1 MFAIP
6 TPLKLKF
13 HSHEKLEPNGEL
25 WEAQSWALRIV
36 MKFGGTSLSDGK
48 RIRNAAELVKR
59 YKGQIEE
66 IAVVASAM
74 GGVTD
79 DLIGAAERAKAGERA
94 YVEGFLERL
103 SKRHL
108 DALEEAVSDPGLRGE
123 LAGNIE
129 RELSDLGRALI
140 GVSYLSELTP
150 RSRDYILSFGERL
163 STRILCGA
171 LRDLGMRAEYFT
183 GFEAGIITDANFGE
197 AAPIYEL
204 ARERVKAVLEG
215 RLRSGSIPVVTGF
228 IGGTA
233 DGIVTTLGRG
243 GSDYTA
249 TILGA
254 LLDADEVWLMT
265 DVNGLMTA
273 DPKIVPSAKTIRRVS
288 YSEAAEMAFF
298 GAKSLHPRALEPVSE
313 KGIPLRIKNTF
324 DPDGEGTLITKEGGD
339 RSDKVV
345 KAVTLIKN
353 VSLITVSGAGMVGA
367 PGAAA
372 RIFKILGD
380 NRINVLMISQSSSE
394 YNISLVVPRA
404 SSKEAVAA
412 LRRDLQE
419 RGLVKEV
426 ISEDD
431 VCVVAAVGAGMR
443 GTPGVAARVFTAV
456 ARKGV
461 NVRMIAQGSSELNIS
476 FVVGESDGATAVR
489 AIHEEF
495 SLGS

>member
-1 MFAIP
+1 M
-6 TPLKLKF
+6 
-13 HSHEKLEPNGEL
+13 
-25 WEAQSWALRIV
+25 RVIV
-36 MKFGGTSLSDGK
+36 KFGGTSLSDGK
-48 RIRNAAELVKR
+48 RIRSAAELIKK
-59 YKGQIEE
+59 YKGRIEE

-79 DLIGAAERAKAGERA
+79 ELIRAAERAKAGDRA
-94 YVEGFLERL
+94 YVEGFLEGFSR
-103 SKRHL
+103 RHL
-108 DALEEAVSDPGLRGE
+108 DAIEEAISDQRLRAD
-123 LAGNIE
+123 LAE
-129 RELSDLGRALI
+129 RVRADVADLGRALI

-171 LRDLGMRAEYFT
+171 LQDLGMRAEYFT

-197 AAPIYEL
+197 AAPIFEL
-204 ARERVKAVLEG
+204 AGERVREALDG

-233 DGIVTTLGRG
+233 EGIVTTLGRG

-254 LLDADEVWLMT
+254 LLNADEVWLMT

-273 DPKIVPSAKTIRRVS
+273 DPKIVPSAKTIGRIS

-313 KGIPLRIKNTF
+313 KGIPLRIRNTF
-324 DPDGEGTLITKEGGD
+324 DPEGEGTLITKGGEE
-339 RSDKVV
+339 RGDKVV
-345 KAVTLIKN
+345 KAVTLIRN
-353 VSLITVSGAGMVGA
+353 VSLITVGGAGIVGA

-372 RIFKILGD
+372 KILKVLGD

-394 YNISLVVPRA
+394 YNISFVIPRA
-404 SSKEAVAA
+404 SSKGAVSA
-412 LRRDLQE
+412 LRRELKDE
-419 RGLVKEV
+419 GLVREV
-426 ISEDD
+426 TSEDD

-456 ARKGV
+456 AKKGI

-476 FVVGESDGATAVR
+476 FVVGESDGAAAVR

>member
-1 MFAIP
+1 
-6 TPLKLKF
+6 
-13 HSHEKLEPNGEL
+13 
-25 WEAQSWALRIV
+25 

-48 RIRNAAELVKR
+48 RIRNAAELVKK
-59 YKGQIEE
+59 YKGRIEE
-66 IAVVASAM
+66 MVVVASAM

-79 DLIGAAERAKAGERA
+79 ELIRAAGRAKAGDRP
-94 YVEGFLERL
+94 YVEEFLNGFSE
-103 SKRHL
+103 RHL
-108 DALEEAVSDPGLRGE
+108 DAIEEAISDPKLRAE
-123 LAGNIE
+123 LAE
-129 RELSDLGRALI
+129 RVRADIADLGRALI

-150 RSRDYILSFGERL
+150 RSKDYILSFGERL

-171 LRDLGMRAEYFT
+171 LQDIGMRAEYFT

-197 AAPIYEL
+197 AVPIFEL
-204 ARERVKAVLEG
+204 ASERVRAALDGKLKD
-215 RLRSGSIPVVTGF
+215 GSIPVVTGF

-233 DGIVTTLGRG
+233 EGIVTTLGRG

-254 LLDADEVWLMT
+254 LLNADEVWLMT

-273 DPKIVPSAKTIRRVS
+273 DPKIVPSAKTIRRIS

-313 KGIPLRIKNTF
+313 KGIPLRIRNTF
-324 DPDGEGTLITKEGGD
+324 DPEGEGTLITKEREGG
-339 RSDKVV
+339 DKVV
-345 KAVTLIKN
+345 KAVTLIRN
-353 VSLITVSGAGMVGA
+353 VSLLTVGGAGIVGT

-372 RIFKILGD
+372 KILKVLGD

-394 YNISLVVPRA
+394 YNISLVIPRA
-404 SSKEAVAA
+404 SSKEAVSA
-412 LRRDLQE
+412 LRRELKDE
-419 RGLVKEV
+419 GLVREV
-426 ISEDD
+426 TSEDD

-456 ARKGV
+456 AKKGI

-476 FVVGESDGATAVR
+476 FVVGESDGADAVR